1 MKILINTPDL
11 SKHNGGVANHYIGLQ
26 PYWTQKVKYNFVGGR
41 NGVPGPIILVFDYI
55 KFFFLCLFGNYDV
68 VLLNPSL
75 GKTALKRDALFLKIS
90 KWFKIKTVVFFH
102 GWNQAIAAEIDD
114 NPKQFQKQFQKADTF
129 IILASSFKNRL
140 LSWGISSPI
149 YMSTTKINDELL
161 DRFNID
167 NKPFDKSLLFLAR
180 IEKNKGVFT
189 TLNAFKVVLRV
200 FPDAQLQI
208 AGYGTALEKAKEYA
222 HKQNIKNVS
231 FLGSIK
237 GNTLVNKFVHS
248 SIYIL
253 PTTHGEGMPTSVL
266 EAMAFGL
273 PIISRPVGGLVDFFE
288 EDKMGYLIESLDPK
302 VYAEKIIQLL
312 ENPEKI
318 KEIGKY
324 NHEYAK
330 RNFIASKVALRLEQ
344 IITSEL

>member
-55 KFFFLCLFGNYDV
+55 KFFFRCLFGNYDV

-102 GWNQAIAAEIDD
+102 GWNQTLADQIDD
-114 NPKQFQKQFQKADTF
+114 NPKQFQKQFQKADIF
-129 IILASSFKNRL
+129 IVLASTFKKRL
-140 LSWGISSPI
+140 LYWGISSPI
-149 YMSTTKINDELL
+149 YLSTTKVNDELL
-161 DRFNID
+161 DCFNID

-180 IEKNKGVFT
+180 IEKNKGIFT
-189 TLNAFKVVLRV
+189 TLNAFKVVLET
-200 FPDAQLQI
+200 FPNAQLEI
-208 AGYGTALEKAKEYA
+208 AGYGTALEKAKEYT
-222 HKQNIKNVS
+222 HRENIKNVS

-237 GNTLVNKFVHS
+237 GGALIHKFIHS

-288 EDKMGYLIESLDPK
+288 EDKMGYLIESLQPEE
-302 VYAEKIIQLL
+302 YAEKIIHLL
-312 ENPEKI
+312 ENKDMM
-318 KEIGKY
+318 KQIGKY
-324 NHEYAK
+324 NHEFAK
-330 RNFIASKVALRLEQ
+330 DNFLASKVAMQLES
-344 IITSEL
+344 ILKKD